1 MYKKIKSKDKNKVY
15 KCPFCYKIIR
25 LDNKYHKQKCKLSA
39 TSLLDELKK
48 GAETNDTD
56 H

>member
-1 MYKKIKSKDKNKVY
+1 MYKKIKRKDTNKFY

-25 LDNKYHKQKCKLSA
+25 LDNKYHEKKCKSA
-39 TSLLDELKK
+39 ATVLLDELQR
-48 GAETNDTD
+48 GAKTRDTE

>member
-1 MYKKIKSKDKNKVY
+1 MYKKIKRKDVNKFY

-25 LDNKYHKQKCKLSA
+25 LDNKYHKQKCKA
-39 TSLLDELKK
+39 GTTALLDELQK
-48 GAETNDTD
+48 GAENNDTE

>member
-1 MYKKIKSKDKNKVY
+1 MYKKIKRKDANKVY

-25 LDNKYHKQKCKLSA
+25 IDNKYHEKKCKSA
-39 TSLLDELKK
+39 ATVLLDELQR
-48 GAETNDTD
+48 GAKTRDTE

>member
-1 MYKKIKSKDKNKVY
+1 MYKKIKRKDTNKVY

-25 LDNKYHKQKCKLSA
+25 LDNKYHKQKCKTAA
-39 TSLLDELKK
+39 TAILDELQK
-48 GAETNDTD
+48 GVKTNDTE